1 MKAIIIFL
9 LMNYLLCS
17 NLIKYVDISKY
28 DQNDS
33 MHLAIVVYSG
43 KIDKVIYY
51 GFSNENPTSS
61 NLLSYK
67 EDTTSSENFCTG
79 GEDEDGECG
88 TRYYFDI
95 KKKENAKYLVVQCT
109 GYNGGSIEF
118 SFLPMSAIGF
128 YLLYLAI
135 FIVCVAICISYG
147 FYRSRKSKKNNKNIT
162 QNQKTGQTPLIPEDS
177 QKANGNYSNY

>member
-9 LMNYLLCS
+9 LMNYFLCS
-17 NLIKYVDISKY
+17 NIIHYQDISKY

-51 GFSNENPTSS
+51 GYSDENPTTS

-67 EDTTSSENFCTG
+67 KDTTSSENFCTG
-79 GEDEDGECG
+79 GEDEEGECG

-95 KKKENAKYLVVQCT
+95 KKQENAKYLVIQCT
-109 GYNGGSIEF
+109 GFNGGVIEF
-118 SFLPMSAIGF
+118 SFLPMSSIGF
-128 YLLYLAI
+128 YLLYIAI
-135 FIVCVAICISYG
+135 FIVCVAICCITVYCHNKK
-147 FYRSRKSKKNNKNIT
+147 RKMSNIT
-162 QNQKTGQTPLIPEDS
+162 QDQKTGQTPLIPQDS
-177 QKANGNYSNY
+177 QTANGNYRNY

>member
-1 MKAIIIFL
+1 
-9 LMNYLLCS
+9 MNYLLCS
-17 NLIKYVDISKY
+17 NIIKYVDISKY

-33 MHLAIVVYSG
+33 MHLAIVVISG

-51 GFSNENPTSS
+51 GYSNEKPTSS

-67 EDTTSSENFCTG
+67 EDTTSSEDFCTG

-109 GYNGGSIEF
+109 GYNGDSIEF
-118 SFLPMSAIGF
+118 SFLAMSAISF
-128 YLLYLAI
+128 YLLYIAI
-135 FIVCVAICISYG
+135 FIVCVAICCISFFSYN
-147 FYRSRKSKKNNKNIT
+147 RKLKKNKNIT
-162 QNQKTGQTPLIPEDS
+162 QDQKTGQTPLIPEDS
-177 QKANGNYSNY
+177 QKTTGNYSNY